1 MTQVS
6 GIDYAFSPHPSIS
19 AIQAGGFHYV
29 ARYISRLPMNDHN
42 GKNLLVGELGAL
54 LDNGIRVVVVA
65 EEGASRMLGGRSA
78 GVTDAK
84 HANAVVKALDM
95 PSIPIYFAADWD
107 ATPGQQKAINAYLD
121 GAASVVTRARVGIYG
136 GLHVVRR
143 AYEAGK
149 CTWIWQTL
157 AWSGGQWYAHSH
169 IRQVHNGIR
178 VGGAS
183 CDLDLAM
190 ATDYGQWPRPR
201 APVARPCRT
210 RRRVASAIGVHG
222 RPRASPACRTSPGT
236 PARPCPRYC
245 ATRSSTTASWTRC
258 STRTCATSSPGRPLS
273 MPTSPRA
280 PGSGCT
286 AATS

>member
-19 AIQAGGFHYV
+19 AIRAGGFHYV

-169 IRQVHNGIR
+169 IR
-178 VGGAS
+178 
-183 CDLDLAM
+183 
-190 ATDYGQWPRPR
+190 
-201 APVARPCRT
+201 
-210 RRRVASAIGVHG
+210 
-222 RPRASPACRTSPGT
+222 
-236 PARPCPRYC
+236 
-245 ATRSSTTASWTRC
+245 TTAS
-258 STRTCATSSPGRPLS
+258 GRGLE
-273 MPTSPRA
+273 RL
-280 PGSGCT
+280 
-286 AATS
+286 

>member
-201 APVARPCRT
+201 APVAPP
-210 RRRVASAIGVHG
+210 V
-222 RPRASPACRTSPGT
+222 PDP
-236 PARPCPRYC
+236 
-245 ATRSSTTASWTRC
+245 
-258 STRTCATSSPGRPLS
+258 
-273 MPTSPRA
+273 A
-280 PGSGCT
+280 PGSKRHWRAWKTEGKSSLQDVSRHTGT
-286 AATS
+286 AVPTLLRHTIQHYGKLDKVLYAHVRDVFAGKTSVDANIPKGARIWVHSRD